1 MKKIGI
7 IIVCLLLYA
16 CSPEVPTTVVDG
28 DNHEKQ
34 TEVRKTDTPISEYT
48 VTEFAKHKIW
58 IIDYCGHEYM
68 CVGTGGIV
76 HLESCRCNNL

>member
-7 IIVCLLLYA
+7 IIMCLLLYA
-16 CSPEVPTTVVDG
+16 CNPE
-28 DNHEKQ
+28 
-34 TEVRKTDTPISEYT
+34 TPATISEYT
-48 VTEFAKHKIW
+48 VTQFDNHRIW

-76 HLESCRCNNL
+76 HLESCKCHK